1 MRVQKSSSRNPKYP
15 SKRQFLAAALGV
27 GALAAVVARAEPPK
41 LGGVPL
47 PPKPATNEVRLRGDI
62 AVEPKST
69 NAVPCK
75 PAVTNAPTVSFSL
88 PGRMPDKPAPTK

>member
-1 MRVQKSSSRNPKYP
+1 MRVQKSSSRTPKYP

-27 GALAAVVARAEPPK
+27 GALAAVVSQAEAPK

-47 PPKPATNEVRLRGDI
+47 PPKPATNEVRLRGEI
-62 AVEPKST
+62 AVEPKGT

-75 PAVTNAPTVSFSL
+75 PAVTNAPVPQL
-88 PGRMPDKPAPTK
+88 KGVMRMPDKPAPTK